1 MKLKKVRRLLAEALE
16 AHRVVRV
23 WRDPYDSAFTDGF
36 IIGLTHDW
44 VVMHEIDDGVYLDGL
59 LMMRVRDI
67 STVIDG
73 HNGYVDRALRGL
85 GQSVAEFA
93 CPDKATVRDLVVA
106 AAGLH
111 QLSVFALGDEDEE
124 QLMVG
129 RLIKVGKKRV
139 RHHFLRPD
147 GTWAADVDRWRY
159 EQVSSIHIG
168 GRYLDALAQF
178 GDPYP
183 GDGPG
188 ASPEVGR

>member
-1 MKLKKVRRLLAEALE
+1 MKPKRIRKLLAEALE
-16 AHRVVRV
+16 ANRVVRV

-36 IIGLTHDW
+36 IIELTNDW
-44 VVMHEIDDGVYLDGL
+44 VVMHEIDDGVYLGGL

-73 HNGYVDRALRGL
+73 HNRYIDRALRAL
-85 GQSVAEFA
+85 GQPAAEFA
-93 CPDKATVRDLVVA
+93 CPEDATVRDLVVA

-111 QLSVFALGDEDEE
+111 PLSAFALGDEGEE

-129 RLIKVGKKRV
+129 RLIKVGKNRV
-139 RHHFLRPD
+139 RHRFLRLD
-147 GTWAADVDRWRY
+147 GTWAADVDRWKY
-159 EQVSSIHIG
+159 KQISSIHIG

-183 GDGPG
+183 DEGPG
-188 ASPEVGR
+188 AGPGFGR